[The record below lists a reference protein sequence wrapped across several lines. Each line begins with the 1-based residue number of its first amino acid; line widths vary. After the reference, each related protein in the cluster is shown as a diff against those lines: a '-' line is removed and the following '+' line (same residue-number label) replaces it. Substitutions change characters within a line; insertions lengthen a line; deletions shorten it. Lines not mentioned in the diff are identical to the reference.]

1 MATLTALLQGI
12 GPNIVTLAG
21 ARLVGLAP
29 DLAVSGAARR
39 SAALALVVLA
49 AALLVERVAAAV
61 APVTFAYLSFSFTSA
76 LDRIRLAGS
85 SELPGLEHFE
95 SPSLADR
102 MEAGDWSKTGAPELL
117 AKLITMLRRGTMLV
131 GALLIVAR
139 MGWWIPLLVSLA
151 AVAIGLN
158 DWRHAGRQ
166 AELQRP
172 RATELRF
179 SDYHRELAVEP
190 RTAREVRLLGIGDWL
205 ARRQWTTWST
215 ATGPLFADL
224 RRQLRENTIINAV
237 RVVTLA
243 VPVLFAVNGLRSGA
257 LPPEDFTAVVLAL
270 RTASNGMFV
279 LEGIPGQLRSSAAFL
294 PEAFAPADLPR
305 KDPRMEVAG
314 SSVPPRH
321 IADGIRFEDVTF
333 AYPGTRQAVLDRLNL
348 HIRAG
353 ESLAVVGV
361 NGAGKSTLVKLLC
374 RFYDPLSG
382 RITLDGTDLRDLDL
396 VELRRRFAVIFQEF
410 TRLPMSVAD
419 NVGLADMTTEH
430 AADLALEHAARQAG
444 AEKFINSLPDNWR
457 TVLSREFGGVDLSS
471 GQWQRLALA
480 RLLARRDAVEA
491 PILVLDEPTAALDV
505 MVEADLYERFA
516 EITRG
521 ATTLLISHRFS
532 TVRMA
537 DRVAVLEDGAIV
549 EQGYHD
555 ELMSLQGRYAEL
567 FDLQARRFRPRRS
580 ASE

>member
-1 MATLTALLQGI
+1 
-12 GPNIVTLAG
+12 
-21 ARLVGLAP
+21 
-29 DLAVSGAARR
+29 
-39 SAALALVVLA
+39 
-49 AALLVERVAAAV
+49 
-61 APVTFAYLSFSFTSA
+61 
-76 LDRIRLAGS
+76 
-85 SELPGLEHFE
+85 
-95 SPSLADR
+95 
-102 MEAGDWSKTGAPELL
+102 
-117 AKLITMLRRGTMLV
+117 
-131 GALLIVAR
+131 
-139 MGWWIPLLVSLA
+139 
-151 AVAIGLN
+151 
-158 DWRHAGRQ
+158 
-166 AELQRP
+166 
-172 RATELRF
+172 
-179 SDYHRELAVEP
+179 
-190 RTAREVRLLGIGDWL
+190 
-205 ARRQWTTWST
+205 
-215 ATGPLFADL
+215 
-224 RRQLRENTIINAV
+224 
-237 RVVTLA
+237 
-243 VPVLFAVNGLRSGA
+243 
-257 LPPEDFTAVVLAL
+257 
-270 RTASNGMFV
+270 
-279 LEGIPGQLRSSAAFL
+279 
-294 PEAFAPADLPR
+294 
-305 KDPRMEVAG
+305 MEVAG